1 MFFFPHSQIRSK
13 FKRERNSEEQGKM
26 KPITDT
32 KRMVVGGEGEE
43 EEEERNRLASYR
55 CPWVK
60 G

>member
-1 MFFFPHSQIRSK
+1 
-13 FKRERNSEEQGKM
+13 M

-43 EEEERNRLASYR
+43 EEEEERNRLASYR

>member
-1 MFFFPHSQIRSK
+1 
-13 FKRERNSEEQGKM
+13 M

-32 KRMVVGGEGEE
+32 IRIVVGGEE
-43 EEEERNRLASYR
+43 EEERDRLAPRR

>member
-1 MFFFPHSQIRSK
+1 MEE
-13 FKRERNSEEQGKM
+13 KRGKM

-32 KRMVVGGEGEE
+32 IRIVVGGGGE
-43 EEEERNRLASYR
+43 EEEERNRLAPCH